1 MSWIQDNI
9 LWFEVTVDKTQTM
22 QLSQPSEYLKQYISE
37 LAGLAVLLEVPSEIH
52 LVPLEDKECGCVRE
66 LNSDK

>member
-1 MSWIQDNI
+1 MHESHS
-9 LWFEVTVDKTQTM
+9 M
-22 QLSQPSEYLKQYISE
+22 QLSQPSENLKQYIPE
-37 LAGLAVLLEVPSEIH
+37 LAGLAVLLEVHPEIH